1 MRHTNMD
8 TTSAQRITRIVG
20 AAAAA
25 AWALPIAFIHLPTAD
40 ADPCPDVEIVFA
52 RGTTEPPGVGG
63 IGQAFVDLLRS
74 QLGGRSVGVYA
85 VDYPASRDFDVSTPA
100 GANDAST
107 HIQSMAANCPNTRMV
122 LGGYSQGAGVID
134 LSTTAMPP
142 RSLITSQPPPS
153 SGLRRVRL
161 RTHSP
166 PARCPRS
173 VLFTQPRPLTC
184 ACRTIRSAP
193 TAGTCVLMLR
203 TSRPGW
209 STRPQLSPRV
219 GSRKSESQRSHKYSA
234 PLRWLLSSNQ
244 VLRDRRGCGRRSR
257 PAHHN
262 LDDPS
267 TGVTGRAT
275 EREVRTFGRNP
286 TYHDRFTFNLTDPTG
301 TETRV
306 TERSTMSQT

>member
-1 MRHTNMD
+1 MD
-8 TTSAQRITRIVG
+8 TTSAHRITRIVG

-142 RSLITSQPPPS
+142 Q
-153 SGLRRVRL
+153 VAD
-161 RTHSP
+161 HV
-166 PARCPRS
+166 AAAA
-173 VLFTQPRPLTC
+173 LFGAPK
-184 ACRTIRSAP
+184 SAFAD
-193 TAGTCVLMLR
+193 T
-203 TSRPGW
+203 
-209 STRPQLSPRV
+209 LSPGPLPAVGPLYATKTIDLCVPNDPICSDGWDMRAHVAYVETGMVNQAATFAANRV
-219 GSRKSESQRSHKYSA
+219 
-234 PLRWLLSSNQ
+234 
-244 VLRDRRGCGRRSR
+244 
-257 PAHHN
+257 
-262 LDDPS
+262 
-267 TGVTGRAT
+267 
-275 EREVRTFGRNP
+275 
-286 TYHDRFTFNLTDPTG
+286 
-301 TETRV
+301 
-306 TERSTMSQT
+306 

>member
-8 TTSAQRITRIVG
+8 TTSAHRITRIVG

-85 VDYPASRDFDVSTPA
+85 VDYPASRDFDTSTPA

-142 RSLITSQPPPS
+142 Q
-153 SGLRRVRL
+153 VAD
-161 RTHSP
+161 HV
-166 PARCPRS
+166 AAAA
-173 VLFTQPRPLTC
+173 LFGAPK
-184 ACRTIRSAP
+184 SAFAD
-193 TAGTCVLMLR
+193 T
-203 TSRPGW
+203 
-209 STRPQLSPRV
+209 LSPGPLPAIGPLYATKTIDLCVPNDPICSDGWDMRAHVAYVETGMVNQAATFAASRV
-219 GSRKSESQRSHKYSA
+219 
-234 PLRWLLSSNQ
+234 
-244 VLRDRRGCGRRSR
+244 
-257 PAHHN
+257 
-262 LDDPS
+262 
-267 TGVTGRAT
+267 
-275 EREVRTFGRNP
+275 
-286 TYHDRFTFNLTDPTG
+286 
-301 TETRV
+301 
-306 TERSTMSQT
+306 